1 MLLLLSP
8 TRVRFGGQE
17 WTHVR
22 TLTISREASRRVV
35 DFADAGPHA
44 VFADA
49 PEVLTRLEVR
59 QELTSTSLEAPAPG
73 QRAVLTAQASA
84 GPGNGRAVT
93 LSADA
98 VVLSVRV
105 EAGGERRIELV
116 ALSATGAADP
126 ITIEAV

>member
-1 MLLLLSP
+1 MLVLSP

-22 TLTISREASRRVV
+22 AMAVSREASRRVV

-49 PEVLTRLEVR
+49 PEVVTRLEVR
-59 QELTSTSLEAPAPG
+59 QDLTSTSLESPAPG
-73 QRAVLTAQASA
+73 QRAVLTAQVSA
-84 GPGNGRAVT
+84 GPGSGRAVT

-98 VVLSVRV
+98 VVLGVRV

-116 ALSATGAADP
+116 VLSATGAADP
-126 ITIEAV
+126 ITIEAI

>member
-1 MLLLLSP
+1 MLLLSP

-22 TLTISREASRRVV
+22 AISVSREVSKRVV

-49 PEVLTRLEVR
+49 PEVTTRLEVR
-59 QELTSTSLEAPAPG
+59 QELTSTSLGSPAPG
-73 QRAVLTAQASA
+73 QRAVLTAEVSA
-84 GPGNGRAVT
+84 GPGNGRAAT

-98 VVLSVRV
+98 VVLNVRV
-105 EAGGERRIELV
+105 EAVGERRIELV

>member
-1 MLLLLSP
+1 MLLLSP

-22 TLTISREASRRVV
+22 ALAVSREASRRVV
-35 DFADAGPHA
+35 DFADEGPHA

-49 PEVLTRLEVR
+49 PEVTTRLEVR
-59 QELTSTSLEAPAPG
+59 QDVTSTSLESPSPG
-73 QRAVLTAQASA
+73 QRAVLTAQVAA
-84 GPGNGRAVT
+84 GPGSGRAVT

-98 VVLSVRV
+98 VVLAVRV

-116 ALSATGAADP
+116 ALSASGAADP